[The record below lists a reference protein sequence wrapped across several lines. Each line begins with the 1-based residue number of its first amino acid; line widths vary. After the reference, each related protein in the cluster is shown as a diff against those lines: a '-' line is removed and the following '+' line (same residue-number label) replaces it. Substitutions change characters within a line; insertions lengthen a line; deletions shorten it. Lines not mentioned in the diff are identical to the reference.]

1 MYMKSKIGFVFA
13 GVYVTIAVYLIA
25 TQGLFG
31 ESFIAL
37 ILGMPWTLVL
47 AFFEFFGA
55 TGVVG
60 QVLLILPMTLNAYLL
75 FLLGNTIGKQFSKEV

>member
-1 MYMKSKIGFVFA
+1 MYMKTKLGMIFA
-13 GVYVTIAVYLIA
+13 GVYVVLAVYLIV

-47 AFFEFFGA
+47 SFFEFFGA
-55 TGVVG
+55 GGLVAG
-60 QVLLILPMTLNAYLL
+60 ILLVIPMILNAYLL
-75 FLLGNTIGKQFSKEV
+75 YRLGNALGMRQNR